1 MNKRNLSIIAGI
13 LIIIG
18 VVGAIFTYRVHVPQ
32 PFSEEKTIDSKNIST
47 VQIQSDNA
55 DINIYES
62 NEDHIKVILEGETS
76 TNRKKH
82 FTVDADDSVL
92 AIRYKEKFYSW
103 FHFDFFHVYKPVH
116 LNVYLPEKEY
126 ELFEITNVNGEI
138 IVEKQKINDL
148 DVKTTNGDIELNNIR
163 SNKVSVKTSN
173 GDMELKDVA
182 APNIH
187 VDSVNGSMLLN
198 ELEGDITGETNNGN
212 FSVTTKDLERNIKL
226 KTING
231 DMVIRTE
238 REPKNTEFNV
248 SVVNGDINILDKYT
262 GSAKIGNGENL
273 IELTTTNGDITV
285 GKIG

>member
-76 TNRKKH
+76 TNRKKQ

-285 GKIG
+285 EK

>member
-18 VVGAIFTYRVHVPQ
+18 VVGAIFTYGVHVPQ

-285 GKIG
+285 EK

>member
-182 APNIH
+182 TPNIH

-198 ELEGDITGETNNGN
+198 ELEGDITGETTNGN
-212 FSVTTKDLERNIKL
+212 FSVTTKDLNRNIKL
-226 KTING
+226 KTVNG
-231 DMVIRTE
+231 DMVIRTAQ
-238 REPKNTEFNV
+238 EPKNTEFNV
-248 SVVNGDINILDKYT
+248 SVVNGDINILDKYS

-285 GKIG
+285 EK

>member
-76 TNRKKH
+76 TNRKKQ

-92 AIRYKEKFYSW
+92 AIRYKEKFHSW

-198 ELEGDITGETNNGN
+198 ELEGDITGETTNGN
-212 FSVTTKDLERNIKL
+212 FSVTTKDLNRNIKL
-226 KTING
+226 KTVNG
-231 DMVIRTE
+231 DMVIRTAQ
-238 REPKNTEFNV
+238 EPKNTEFNV
-248 SVVNGDINILDKYT
+248 SVVNGDINILDKYS

-285 GKIG
+285 EK